1 MNADLKIFVDFRLRQ
16 ELLALHKSSN
26 GLSIPKDIHEF
37 DDKMKCSKHSMYMT
51 EISYG
56 LNGGGCGYYTYC
68 VICGDV
74 ITKSQ
79 DNGV

>member
-1 MNADLKIFVDFRLRQ
+1 MSKFEEKVIIDHKLRK
-16 ELLALHKSSN
+16 ELLHLADKN
-26 GLSIPKDIHEF
+26 LSAPKDMHTFNES
-37 DDKMKCSKHSMYMT
+37 MKCEKHPMYNT

>member
-1 MNADLKIFVDFRLRQ
+1 MSSFDEKVFIDHKLRKELMDIADPSNLIPADMH
-16 ELLALHKSSN
+16 ELNQS
-26 GLSIPKDIHEF
+26 
-37 DDKMKCSKHSMYMT
+37 MKCSKHPMYDT